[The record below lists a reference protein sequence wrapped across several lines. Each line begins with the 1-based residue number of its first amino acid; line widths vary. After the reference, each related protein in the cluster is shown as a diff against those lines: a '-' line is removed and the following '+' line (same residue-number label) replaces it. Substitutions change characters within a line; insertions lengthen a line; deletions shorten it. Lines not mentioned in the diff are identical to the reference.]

1 MSLCKTQ
8 NEMVADD
15 LMQSRVDDLSTTPPV
30 RDQYA
35 DGRAAK
41 MWEAFIGDKSS
52 RTENYKTFLLD
63 LLRSKGCTRILDVAC
78 GTG

>member
-1 MSLCKTQ
+1 
-8 NEMVADD
+8 MVADD
-15 LMQSRVDDLSTTPPV
+15 LMQSRVDDVSTPV

-52 RTENYKTFLLD
+52 RTENYRAFLLD
-63 LLRSKGCTRILDVAC
+63 LLKSKGCKRILDVAC

>member
-1 MSLCKTQ
+1 MVI
-8 NEMVADD
+8 EAMVADNI
-15 LMQSRVDDLSTTPPV
+15 MQSRVDSISSDGI

-41 MWEAFIGDKSS
+41 IWEVFIGDKSS
-52 RTENYKTFLLD
+52 RTENYKHFLLN
-63 LLRSKGCTRILDVAC
+63 LLRSKGCRRVLDVAC